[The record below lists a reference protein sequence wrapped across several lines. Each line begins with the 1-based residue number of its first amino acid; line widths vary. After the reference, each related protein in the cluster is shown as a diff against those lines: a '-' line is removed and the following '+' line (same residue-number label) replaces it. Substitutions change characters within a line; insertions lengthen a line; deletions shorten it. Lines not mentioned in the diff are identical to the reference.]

1 MLKVLPFARYFDS
14 LAGPSLGV
22 MFNSRAAA
30 AARTAVVVACI
41 GMAGVSL
48 ASACHPAPPSRPGA
62 APSSTIS
69 SGTHSDPPPT
79 QAATSSPSTT
89 GGVYGN
95 PAAAA
100 KYWQQ
105 QSLEDNCGLVSVADV
120 VGEITGHAPTEQQM
134 IALAESTPSQTNPG
148 PIYAPRDDPSHSNGN
163 GGIEMADEV
172 VLLDHYGIKSEMT
185 YAAHP
190 DQTGLPALE
199 QYLAN
204 ERKVIAWV
212 NSASI
217 WNTSDQR
224 TKADHFLVVT
234 GIDANKEIVH
244 LNDPGADHPDE
255 QVAVTTFMTAWQT
268 GEESIVVTAAAS

>member
-1 MLKVLPFARYFDS
+1 A
-14 LAGPSLGV
+14 
-22 MFNSRAAA
+22 RAA
-30 AARTAVVVACI
+30 VVGACI
-41 GMAGVSL
+41 AV
-48 ASACHPAPPSRPGA
+48 ASASLVSACRPAPPSSPA
-62 APSSTIS
+62 AASSPTITG
-69 SGTHSDPPPT
+69 GTHSNPPPA
-79 QAATSSPSTT
+79 QAAGPSPSTASGT
-89 GGVYGN
+89 YGN

-120 VGEITGHAPTEQQM
+120 VGEVTGHAPTEQQM

-148 PIYAPRDDPSHSNGN
+148 PIYAPRDDPSHTNGN

-185 YAAHP
+185 SAAHP
-190 DQTGLPALE
+190 DQTGLNALE
-199 QYLAN
+199 QYVAN
-204 ERKVIAWV
+204 DRKVIAWV
-212 NSASI
+212 NSALI

-234 GIDANKEIVH
+234 GIDTNKEIVH

-255 QVAVTTFMTAWQT
+255 QVTVTTFMAAWQT
-268 GEESIVVTAAAS
+268 GEESIVV